1 MGDVI
6 NLGRVRKRK
15 QREAQ
20 QRQADANAL
29 HFGRSKADRL
39 RERLEWAH
47 QQAILD
53 GARRETEDDEPDASP
68 ER

>member
-15 QREAQ
+15 QREAK
-20 QRQADANAL
+20 QRQADANAIR
-29 HFGRSKADRL
+29 FGRDKADKL

-53 GARRETEDDEPDASP
+53 GARREGEGDEPDAPS

>member
-15 QREAQ
+15 QREAK
-20 QRQADANAL
+20 QRQADANAIR
-29 HFGRSKADRL
+29 FGRDKADKL

-53 GARRETEDDEPDASP
+53 GARREGEGDEPDAPP

>member
-15 QREAQ
+15 QREAR
-20 QRQADANAL
+20 QRQADANAI
-29 HFGRSKADRL
+29 HYGRPKADRL

-53 GARRETEDDEPDASP
+53 GARREAEGDETDAPSD
-68 ER
+68 R